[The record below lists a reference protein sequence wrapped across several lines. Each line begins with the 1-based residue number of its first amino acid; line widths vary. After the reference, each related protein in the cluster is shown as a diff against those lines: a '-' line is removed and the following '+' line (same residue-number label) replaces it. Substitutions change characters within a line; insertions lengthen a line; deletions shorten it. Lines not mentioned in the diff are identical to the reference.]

1 MRNLKLVLEY
11 DGTNYHGFQSQA
23 TAGLPTIQGELER
36 VLQRWTGEAIT
47 VIGASRTDAGVHA
60 RGQVVNFHTSWP
72 IPVDKVPLALNS
84 GGLPPDIVIKQAEEV
99 EPAFHAQFWAKNKT
113 YCYTIYN
120 SRIPSAFWHRYSWYV
135 PVLLDSQAMA
145 EAARFLLGTH
155 DFAAFRAAGA
165 TSKTTI
171 RTINQVAVAQDGPLL
186 TITINGNGFLYN
198 MVRIIAGTLVEIG
211 KGKLNP
217 EVITQIIAS
226 RDRNQAGP
234 TAPPQGL
241 CLLEVNY

>member
-1 MRNLKLVLEY
+1 MRNLKLIVEY

-23 TAGLPTIQGELER
+23 RVGLPTIQDELER
-36 VLQRWTGEAIT
+36 VLVRWTGEEVK

-60 RGQVVNFHTSWP
+60 RGQVVNFHTGWP
-72 IPVDKVPLALNS
+72 IPVEKIPLALNS
-84 GGLPPDIVIKQAEEV
+84 GGLPPDIVIRQAEEV
-99 EPAFHAQFWAKNKT
+99 ALDFHAQFQARNKT
-113 YCYTIYN
+113 YRYTIYN

-135 PVLLDSQAMA
+135 PVQLDCQAMA
-145 EAARFLLGTH
+145 EAARYLLGTH

-165 TSKTTI
+165 TSRTTV
-171 RTINQVAVAQDGPLL
+171 RTIYQMAVEQEGPLL

-198 MVRIIAGTLVEIG
+198 MVRIIAGTLVEVG
-211 KGKLNP
+211 KGKLAP
-217 EVITQIIAS
+217 EAMMKIIQS
-226 RDRNQAGP
+226 RDRSQAGQ